1 MSFSRGECELV
12 PELSHNMQKATNM
25 PESFRTQK
33 HFPRTLLLLGLTS
46 LVAQTSMASLA
57 SCPFKLPSSNNTQ
70 GSAFGSSVSISG
82 DTAMVGAPSTSSGA
96 TGVVTTYARNWS
108 GQWTETGQL
117 TSSDQA
123 GNNDFGRSISV
134 DGDTALVGAIG
145 DDDNGS
151 SSGSAYIFKQQQ
163 DGTWLETAKLTAS
176 DGGSYARFGHSVAL
190 SGMTAVIGANND
202 NGNGDNSGSAYI
214 FEQQPDGTWLETAK
228 LTASDADHWE
238 SLGSSVDISGT
249 TVLIGAPYDDDN
261 GSYSGSAY
269 IFSKQ
274 NDGNWLQS
282 AKLTASDGE
291 SYDQFAFSVSL
302 SDETAL
308 VGAFYSNQPGLK
320 RTGSAYVFQQDDN
333 GTWLQVDKLTASN
346 AQEDDYFGRS
356 VSVDGDYAI
365 VAAPSIMD
373 SNLGPGSVYTF
384 QRTSGNDW
392 LETTIITPADGELED
407 GFGSSV
413 CLASD
418 DLIIGMPGDDDFGN
432 SSGSAYLTSLSTNS
446 IDQDCNDN
454 GICDYLDI
462 QSGLSQDCN
471 ANNVPDD
478 CDIADGTS
486 QDADGNG
493 IPDECPLL
501 LCSTFEQDL
510 GYDGNLGD
518 GGYAT
523 GLDLAISGDIAA
535 VLDTNV
541 DPPHNT
547 FNVHFFHREQGQ
559 WIHEATRLF
568 DDDESSLWWPRKS
581 LDISGDTVIVGSTT
595 GAGGR
600 STIYRRQG
608 GQWNVES
615 TFDEQGEWYYG
626 LSVSI
631 SGDVAVVGSD
641 VDMPGVRV
649 YRRFGSTWLHET
661 TLVQTLGE
669 PTEWFGTDVAID
681 GNTVIVGSLSSG
693 AWIFEYDG
701 EDWIE
706 TQQLPTEGLVLGDSV
721 DLEGDVAVV
730 GRAHSL
736 DVNHA
741 LVYRR
746 TGGLWAPEQAL
757 ESQEPKTR
765 GLGYAVRISG
775 DLIAVSSGIN
785 YNWPDDSDVEQGR
798 VHLFRFEDDQ
808 WNEIEIF
815 KRPELPVDWMPSPRV
830 DLSGNQ
836 IAIGFMNDF
845 LFTEVSVF
853 TVPPANSAGQDDC
866 NFNGICD
873 ELDIAS
879 GLSVDCDGNGA
890 LDSCDIADG
899 LYLDVDSNGIPDT
912 CETDCDSDL
921 IPDHYEIEQGLE
933 LDCNNNGVP
942 DSCDLA
948 SGHSPDTN
956 GDGIPDECDTN
967 FVITVATDGSAMFED
982 IQSALDLSVSGSTIL
997 VSPGVYLG
1005 PVVLPTHPVVLV
1017 SEVGSEATFILGN
1030 TDATALS
1037 IVNQQSR
1044 ETVVDGFSM
1053 TGGDV
1058 TWRGGGL
1065 LIANAAP
1072 TIRNCDIVA
1081 NRAARG
1087 GGLYVVAGAPLLENC
1102 HFRGNESVNGG
1113 GGGLAINRSSVNGDP
1128 VEFMNCLIS
1137 TNTATQAHPPLS
1149 GGGGGLAAFNAIV
1162 DLRNTRFEYNHAGL
1176 GGAFHIGEQG
1186 LEDTILVT
1194 MNQCE
1199 FEDNTGLAS
1208 VGQIWGVSESSMV
1221 SLQDSTL
1228 CGHDFNDI
1236 SGGNWQDLGGNVAYD
1251 SCDCPDTNG
1260 DGSVDV
1266 NDILAVIDAWGDCP
1280 PDDDCPADVDL
1291 DGTVGVNDV
1300 LLIISEWGE
1309 CL

>member
-1 MSFSRGECELV
+1 
-12 PELSHNMQKATNM
+12 M
-25 PESFRTQK
+25 PEPLRTQR
-33 HFPRTLLLLGLTS
+33 HLPRTLLLLGLTS
-46 LVAQTSMASLA
+46 LVAQTPMASLA
-57 SCPFKLPSSNNTQ
+57 TCPLKLPSSNITQ
-70 GSAFGSSVSISG
+70 GDQFGSAVSISG
-82 DTAMVGAPSTSSGA
+82 DAAMVSAFSDSSSA
-96 TGVVTTYARNWS
+96 TGVITTYTRSSTGEWN
-108 GQWTETGQL
+108 ETGQL
-117 TSSDQA
+117 VSSDQL
-123 GNNDFGRSISV
+123 GNDYFGYSV
-134 DGDTALVGAIG
+134 CIDGDTALVGAYS
-145 DDDNGS
+145 DDENGTN
-151 SSGSAYIFKQQQ
+151 SGCAYIFEQQET
-163 DGTWLETAKLTAS
+163 GNWLETAKLTAL
-176 DGGSYARFGHSVAL
+176 DGSIGDFFGYSVAI
-190 SGMTAVIGANND
+190 SGSTALVGAL
-202 NGNGDNSGSAYI
+202 GDEDSGLFSGSAYI
-214 FEQQPDGTWLETAK
+214 FEQQEDGTWLEAAK
-228 LTASDADHWE
+228 LTAAD
-238 SLGSSVDISGT
+238 GSGWDKFGQSVAISGT
-249 TVLIGAPYDDDN
+249 TALVGAPWVDGNDL
-261 GSYSGSAY
+261 SSGGAY

-274 NDGNWLQS
+274 DDGNWLQA

-291 SYDQFAFSVSL
+291 QSDFFGGSVSL
-302 SDETAL
+302 SGETAL
-308 VGAFYSNQPGLK
+308 IGASYSDQLDVGEA
-320 RTGSAYVFQQDDN
+320 GSAYVFQMDN
-333 GTWLQVDKLTASN
+333 NGNWPQVDKLAASN
-346 AQEDDYFGRS
+346 AQRDDRFGSS
-356 VSVDGDYAI
+356 VSLDGDYAS
-365 VAAPSIMD
+365 VAAPSMLD
-373 SNLGPGSVYTF
+373 GHCPPGSVYIF

-392 LETTIITPADGELED
+392 LETTIITPVDGEVRD

-413 CLASD
+413 CLAGD
-418 DLIIGMPGDDDFGN
+418 DLIIGMPGDDDFGSN
-432 SSGSAYLTSLSTNS
+432 SGSAYVTSLSTNS
-446 IDQDCNDN
+446 IDQDCNSN

-471 ANNVPDD
+471 ANDVPDD

-486 QDADGNG
+486 KDADGNG

-501 LCSTFEQDL
+501 LCSTLEQDL

-568 DDDESSLWWPRKS
+568 DDDESSLYYPRKS

-595 GAGGR
+595 GYGGR

-615 TFDEQGEWYYG
+615 TFDEQGEWLYG

-631 SGDVAVVGSD
+631 SGEVAVVGSD

-649 YRRFGSTWLHET
+649 YRRYGSTWLHET
-661 TLVQTLGE
+661 TLVQTQGE
-669 PTEWFGTDVAID
+669 PTSYFGTDVAID
-681 GNTVIVGSLSSG
+681 GNTIIVGSLSAG
-693 AWIFEYDG
+693 AWVFEYDG

-730 GRAHSL
+730 GRAHNL

-785 YNWPDDSDVEQGR
+785 YNMPDDPYVEQGR

-836 IAIGFMNDF
+836 IAIGFMHNY

-853 TVPPANSAGQDDC
+853 TVPPANSSDENDC
-866 NFNGICD
+866 NLNWICD

-879 GLSVDCDGNGA
+879 GFSVDCDGNGA
-890 LDSCDIADG
+890 PDSCDIADG
-899 LYLDVDSNGIPDT
+899 LYNDVDSNGIPDT

-933 LDCNNNGVP
+933 LDCNSNGVP

-956 GDGIPDECDTN
+956 GDGVPDECGPD
-967 FVITVATDGSAMFED
+967 FVITVATNGSAMFED

-1030 TDATALS
+1030 TGVTALS
-1037 IVNQQSR
+1037 VANQQSR
-1044 ETVVDGFSM
+1044 DTVVDGFSM
-1053 TGGDV
+1053 VGGDV
-1058 TWRGGGL
+1058 TWHGGGL

-1113 GGGLAINRSSVNGDP
+1113 GGGIAINGVSANGDP

-1137 TNTATQAHPPLS
+1137 TNTATQAHPPLL

-1176 GGAFHIGEQG
+1176 GGAFHMGKPGQEEFIA
-1186 LEDTILVT
+1186 VT
-1194 MNQCE
+1194 MTQCE

-1208 VGQIWGVSESSMV
+1208 VGQIWGVSEPSKV

-1236 SGGNWQDLGGNVAYD
+1236 FGNWQDLGGNVAYD

-1280 PDDDCPADVDL
+1280 PDDDCPEDVDD

-1300 LLIISEWGE
+1300 LLVISEWGN
-1309 CL
+1309 C

>member
-25 PESFRTQK
+25 PESFRTQ
-33 HFPRTLLLLGLTS
+33 HHVPRTLLLLGLTS

-82 DTAMVGAPSTSSGA
+82 DTAMVGAPSTLNSA
-96 TGVVTTYARNWS
+96 TGFVTTYARSWS

-117 TSSDQA
+117 TSSDKA
-123 GNNDFGRSISV
+123 DNNYFGYSV
-134 DGDTALVGAIG
+134 CIDGDTALVGAYGSDYNGPFSGSVYVFQSQGNGIWQETGLLLPSDGDENKRFGKSVALWENHALVSSYGNEDDGSAGGAAYLFEQKADGSWLQTAKLIAADGELYDSFGASLAISGDTALIGAKG

-151 SSGSAYIFKQQQ
+151 SSGSAYIF
-163 DGTWLETAKLTAS
+163 
-176 DGGSYARFGHSVAL
+176 R
-190 SGMTAVIGANND
+190 
-202 NGNGDNSGSAYI
+202 
-214 FEQQPDGTWLETAK
+214 
-228 LTASDADHWE
+228 
-238 SLGSSVDISGT
+238 
-249 TVLIGAPYDDDN
+249 
-261 GSYSGSAY
+261 
-269 IFSKQ
+269 KQ
-274 NDGNWLQS
+274 NDGNWLQA

-291 SYDQFAFSVSL
+291 PGDQFGFSL
-302 SDETAL
+302 SLSGETAL
-308 VGAFYSNQPGLK
+308 VGACYTDQPGLN
-320 RTGSAYVFQQDDN
+320 RVGTAYVFQQDAN
-333 GTWLQVDKLTASN
+333 GNWPQIKKLTASN
-346 AQEDDYFGRS
+346 VQEDDCFGRS

-365 VAAPSIMD
+365 VAAPGIMD
-373 SNLGPGSVYTF
+373 SNCGPGSVYTF
-384 QRTSGNDW
+384 QRTSENDW

-413 CLASD
+413 CLDGD
-418 DLIIGMPGDDDFGN
+418 DLIIGVPGDDDFGS
-432 SSGSAYLTSLSTNS
+432 SSGNAYLTSLSTNS
-446 IDQDCNDN
+446 IDQDCNIN

-471 ANNVPDD
+471 ANDVPDD

-493 IPDECPLL
+493 IPDECPP
-501 LCSTFEQDL
+501 LCSTLEQDL
-510 GYDGNLGD
+510 GYDGELSD
-518 GGYAT
+518 GVAAAGI
-523 GLDLAISGDIAA
+523 DLAISGDIAA
-535 VLDTNV
+535 VLDANV
-541 DPPHNT
+541 SCPSYI
-547 FNVHFFHREQGQ
+547 FNVHFFHREQGR

-568 DDDESSLWWPRKS
+568 DDEESGLYYPRKS

-595 GAGGR
+595 GSGGR
-600 STIYRRQG
+600 ALIFRRQG
-608 GQWNVES
+608 GQWINEA
-615 TFDEQGEWYYG
+615 TFDEEESFNYFGMA
-626 LSVSI
+626 VSI
-631 SGDVAVVGSD
+631 SGDVAVVGAAGD
-641 VDMPGVRV
+641 KPTARV
-649 YRRFGSTWLHET
+649 YRRFGTTWLQEA
-661 TLVQTLGE
+661 TLVQTQSE
-669 PTEWFGTDVAID
+669 PTEWFGTEVAID
-681 GNTVIVGSLSSG
+681 GNTVIVGSLTTG
-693 AWIFEYDG
+693 AWVFEYDG
-701 EDWIE
+701 EDWVE
-706 TQQLPTEGLVLGDSV
+706 TQQLPTEGLELGSSI

-730 GRAHSL
+730 GRPHSDQSL
-736 DVNHA
+736 NHA

-746 TGGLWAPEQAL
+746 TGGLWAPEQVL
-757 ESQEPKTR
+757 ESQDPKIR

-775 DLIAVSSGIN
+775 NVIAVSSGVN
-785 YNWPDDSDVEQGR
+785 YTEWEDPTYQGR

-815 KRPELPVDWMPSPRV
+815 ERPELPVGWLASPRFS
-830 DLSGNQ
+830 LSGNQ
-836 IAIGFMNDF
+836 VAIGFNDDF
-845 LFTEVSVF
+845 QFSEASVF
-853 TVPPANSAGQDDC
+853 TVSPVNSAGQDDC

-967 FVITVATDGSAMFED
+967 FVITVATDGIAMFED

-1030 TDATALS
+1030 TDVTALS
-1037 IVNQQSR
+1037 IANQQSR

-1072 TIRNCDIVA
+1072 TIRNCDFVA

-1102 HFRGNESVNGG
+1102 HFRGNESVYGG
-1113 GGGLAINRSSVNGDP
+1113 GGGLAIDGISANGDP

-1137 TNTATQAHPPLS
+1137 TNTATQAQPPLS

-1176 GGAFHIGEQG
+1176 GGAFHMGKQG
-1186 LEDTILVT
+1186 QEEFIVVT
-1194 MNQCE
+1194 MTQCE

-1208 VGQIWGVSESSMV
+1208 VGQIWGVSEPSMV

-1228 CGHDFNDI
+1228 CGHDFSDV
-1236 SGGNWQDLGGNVAYD
+1236 SGNWQDLGGNVAYD
-1251 SCDCPDTNG
+1251 SCECPTDTNG
-1260 DGSVDV
+1260 DGTVDV
-1266 NDILAVIDAWGDCP
+1266 SDILAVVDAWGDCP
-1280 PDDDCPADVDL
+1280 PDDDCPTDVDL